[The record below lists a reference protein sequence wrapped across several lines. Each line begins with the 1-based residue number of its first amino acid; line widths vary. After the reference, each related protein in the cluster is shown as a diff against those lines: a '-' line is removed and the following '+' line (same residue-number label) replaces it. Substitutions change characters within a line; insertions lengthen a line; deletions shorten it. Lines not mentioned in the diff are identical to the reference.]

1 MVTVS
6 QPLLEAQG
14 NFPLLE
20 LESGR
25 APGGKTQESIW
36 YSQRLDPLGIFIA
49 QTYIEPPA
57 ILQLQYKMV
66 LPILVQIQASLLD
79 FYSQ

>member
-20 LESGR
+20 LESGG

-36 YSQRLDPLGIFIA
+36 YFQRLDPLGIFIA
-49 QTYIEPPA
+49 HI
-57 ILQLQYKMV
+57 
-66 LPILVQIQASLLD
+66 S
-79 FYSQ
+79 SH